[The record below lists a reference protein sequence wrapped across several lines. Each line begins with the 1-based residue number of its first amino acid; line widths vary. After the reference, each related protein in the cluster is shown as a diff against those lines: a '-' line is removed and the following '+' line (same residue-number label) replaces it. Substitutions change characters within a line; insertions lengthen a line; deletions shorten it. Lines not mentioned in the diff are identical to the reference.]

1 MSAFPGPEQAKASSM
16 PRKNGFGLDDVN
28 GRSPAAHER
37 ESQAQN
43 IRSTRV
49 KRRRGRRDRFTTVS
63 WCRSAMISRCS
74 ETRDRNMNRIEWS
87 SEKTTDATRRG
98 YRRTSITSI
107 DATRTMFSIA
117 TGRFLYSGDDVSA
130 TALYALL
137 HRIGQPSRAPGRLHT
152 ESECAVGYPARP
164 PVDMDVS
171 GPLGTDSVPHSRSG
185 PEITDGF

>member
-1 MSAFPGPEQAKASSM
+1 MRGAPHSGFAVDISRINARRSGEIVGRPQRCRLFQVQNKRK
-16 PRKNGFGLDDVN
+16 PRRCHARTVSGLTMWMAD
-28 GRSPAAHER
+28 RQPPHER

-87 SEKTTDATRRG
+87 SEKTTDATKRG

-107 DATRTMFSIA
+107 DATRTVFSTA
-117 TGRFLYSGDDVSA
+117 TTGA
-130 TALYALL
+130 AC
-137 HRIGQPSRAPGRLHT
+137 GQPCRGVHG
-152 ESECAVGYPARP
+152 V
-164 PVDMDVS
+164 
-171 GPLGTDSVPHSRSG
+171 
-185 PEITDGF
+185 